1 MLKLTIPQQA
11 AEEPIDW
18 GKPQWVQ
25 HTERPDTVVLTTAD
39 QTPCN
44 FSGTCMPC
52 PTFPTGFYSHQWDK
66 NDFIPLT
73 IDIPFTISNK
83 D

>member
-18 GKPQWVQ
+18 SKPQWVIDEDS
-25 HTERPDTVVLTTAD
+25 HEVVLTSGWHEGSI
-39 QTPCN
+39 

-52 PTFPTGFYSHQWDK
+52 TAWPNGKHTIDWDK
-66 NDFIPLT
+66 NDFRPLT
-73 IDIPFTISNK
+73 IDIPFTISNN